1 MIKKNLM
8 RILGISALLLSFVC
22 ISPLQVNAQSPF
34 NRTNIPAQIQVT
46 VSATNV
52 RSGPSTSFLKVAT
65 AYNGQKINC
74 LGKINTWW
82 VVQMANDT
90 VGLIYG
96 SNAKPY
102 YPPAP
107 APAPAPAPT
116 QPAPTTTTLTA
127 DEQQMLDLINA
138 RRAKE
143 SLKPLAID
151 ATLQSVARARCKKI
165 VSSGVMSHDLPDLGT
180 PFDTMKSFGV
190 TYTYAGENLAG
201 NSSVSAAETAL
212 ENDPPHLQNIVSPN
226 FNCAGIGIMDSSK
239 YGKVFVQDFIGR

>member
-1 MIKKNLM
+1 MIKKNLIK
-8 RILGISALLLSFVC
+8 ILGTTSLLLSFVC
-22 ISPLQVNAQSPF
+22 TSPSQVNAQSPF

-46 VSATNV
+46 VPTTNV
-52 RSGPSTSFLKVAT
+52 RSGPSTSFMKVAT

-82 VVQMANDT
+82 VVHMANDT

-96 SNAKPY
+96 PNAKPY

-107 APAPAPAPT
+107 APAPT
-116 QPAPTTTTLTA
+116 QPAPTASSYTLTA

-143 SLKPLAID
+143 GLKSLVID
-151 ATLQSVARARCKKI
+151 ATLQSVANARCEKI
-165 VSSGVMSHDLPDLGT
+165 VSSGVMSHQLPDLGS

-190 TYTYAGENLAG
+190 SYNYAGENLAG

-212 ENDPPHLQNIVSPN
+212 ENDPPHLQNIISPN
-226 FNCAGIGIMDSSK
+226 FNYVGIRIMDSSK